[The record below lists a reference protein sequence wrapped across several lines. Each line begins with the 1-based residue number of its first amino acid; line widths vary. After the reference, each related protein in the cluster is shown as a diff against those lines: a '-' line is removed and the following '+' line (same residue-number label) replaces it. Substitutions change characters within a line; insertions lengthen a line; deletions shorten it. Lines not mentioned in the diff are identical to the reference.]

1 MQRLIYDGLLF
12 LGNGGSMKNDI
23 LKVFYI
29 LWGLI
34 LFIELFWFS
43 LLNYNSHSIS
53 DVIFAVTVIAT
64 TSVFGSV
71 GIYLFKSSK
80 E

>member
-1 MQRLIYDGLLF
+1 
-12 LGNGGSMKNDI
+12 MKNDI
-23 LKVFYI
+23 LKIFFI

-43 LLNYNSHSIS
+43 VLKNSHSIS
-53 DVIFAVTVIAT
+53 DTIFAVTVIAT

-71 GIYLFKSSK
+71 GIYLFKSSRG
-80 E
+80 

>member
-1 MQRLIYDGLLF
+1 MDYYFWGDGE
-12 LGNGGSMKNDI
+12 SMKNDI
-23 LKVFYI
+23 LKAFFI

-43 LLNYNSHSIS
+43 LLTNRPHSTSEI
-53 DVIFAVTVIAT
+53 IFAVTVIAT
-64 TSVFGSV
+64 TSVFGSA
-71 GIYLFKSSK
+71 GIYLFKSST

>member
-1 MQRLIYDGLLF
+1 
-12 LGNGGSMKNDI
+12 MKNDI
-23 LKVFYI
+23 LKAFFI

-43 LLNYNSHSIS
+43 LLNNRPHDTS
-53 DVIFAVTVIAT
+53 DVVFAVTVIAV

-71 GIYLFKSSK
+71 GMYLFKSSRK
-80 E
+80 

>member
-1 MQRLIYDGLLF
+1 MDYYF
-12 LGNGGSMKNDI
+12 LGDDDSLKHDI
-23 LKVFYI
+23 LKAFFI

-34 LFIELFWFS
+34 LFIELLWFG
-43 LLNYNSHSIS
+43 LLTNRPHSTS
-53 DVIFAVTVIAT
+53 EVIFAVTVIAV

-71 GIYLFKSSK
+71 GMYLFKSSR

>member
-1 MQRLIYDGLLF
+1 
-12 LGNGGSMKNDI
+12 MKHDI
-23 LKVFYI
+23 LKAFFI

-34 LFIELFWFS
+34 LFIELLGFG
-43 LLNYNSHSIS
+43 LLTNRPHSTS
-53 DVIFAVTVIAT
+53 EVIFAVTVIAV

-71 GIYLFKSSK
+71 GMYLFKSSR